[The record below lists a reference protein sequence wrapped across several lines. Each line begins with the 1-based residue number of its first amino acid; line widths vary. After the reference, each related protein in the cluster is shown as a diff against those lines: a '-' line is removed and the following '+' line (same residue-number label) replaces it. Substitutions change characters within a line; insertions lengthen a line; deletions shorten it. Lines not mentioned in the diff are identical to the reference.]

1 MSAPA
6 RIAGSAQAADAATP
20 HANGVRPRPKGWWV
34 VVMAAVVATVAVAAQ
49 QGPDRSKPPA
59 LGPAPAL
66 KLPAV
71 QKFTLGNGLRLWLLE
86 NHEVP
91 LVQANLVVL
100 SGAAADVPGQFGAAS
115 MTAAMLD
122 EGAAGKA
129 ALALADE
136 VEFLGAQLTTGAS
149 FDASVVRMSTPA
161 AKLPEALNILAEVT
175 LQPDFPQQELDRLR
189 TERLTALLQAR
200 DDPPT
205 LAGIA
210 FPRLLFGPEHRYGTS
225 AGGTEATLKT
235 LAVDQLR
242 TFHRGHYRPDNA
254 VLIVVGD
261 VTPPVLRPLADQRFG
276 AWKAAGPAAPPFP
289 TRNAPQPGKRQI
301 FIVDKPGAAQSQI
314 RIGLVGVPRATPDY
328 VALDVWNTIL
338 GGSFTSR
345 LNNNL
350 REQHGYAYG
359 ASSRFDMRR
368 AAGPFQA
375 GAGVQTDKTA
385 DALKEFFNELNGMM
399 KPIPTDELEKAKNY
413 SALSFPGEFETTG
426 QLAVKLEE
434 MAVYDLPEDT
444 FTSYVGQVQKVT
456 PADMARVAKSYLL
469 LDRLAVVIVGDR
481 ASIEAPVRATNLGP
495 VTIVPVD
502 DVMK

>member
-1 MSAPA
+1 MTDSSARA
-6 RIAGSAQAADAATP
+6 SGAWHQTLFSAWHQ
-20 HANGVRPRPKGWWV
+20 VLSV
-34 VVMAAVVATVAVAAQ
+34 AVLATVAVSAQ
-49 QGPDRSKPPA
+49 APDRSKPPA
-59 LGPAPAL
+59 LGPAPSL

-136 VEFLGAQLTTGAS
+136 VEFLGAQLSTAAS

-161 AKLPEALNILAEVT
+161 AKLADALGLLAVVA
-175 LQPDFPQQELDRLR
+175 LAPDFPQQELDRLR
-189 TERLTALLQAR
+189 TERLTGLLQAR

-210 FPRLLFGPEHRYGTS
+210 FPRLLYGPENRYGTS

-235 LAVDQLR
+235 LGVDQLR

-261 VTPPVLRPLADQRFG
+261 VTPAVLRPLADQRFG
-276 AWKAAGPAAPPFP
+276 AWKAAGPAAAPFP
-289 TRNAPQPGKRQI
+289 TRVAPQPGKRQI

-328 VALDVWNTIL
+328 VALDAWNTIL

-345 LNNNL
+345 LNSNL
-350 REQHGYAYG
+350 REKNGYAYG

-368 AAGPFQA
+368 SAGPFQA

-385 DALKEFFNELNGMM
+385 EALKEFFNELNGMLQ
-399 KPIPTDELEKAKNY
+399 PIPADELEKAKNY
-413 SALSFPGEFETTG
+413 SAFSFPGEFETSG

-434 MAVYDLPEDT
+434 MAIYDLPEET
-444 FTSYVGQVQKVT
+444 FTGYVGQVQKAT
-456 PADMARVAKSYLL
+456 PADMMRVAKTYLL
-469 LDRLAVVIVGDR
+469 MDHLAVVIVGDR
-481 ASIEAPVRATNLGP
+481 ATIEAPVRATNLGP

-502 DVMK
+502 DVLR

>member
-1 MSAPA
+1 M
-6 RIAGSAQAADAATP
+6 
-20 HANGVRPRPKGWWV
+20 
-34 VVMAAVVATVAVAAQ
+34 
-49 QGPDRSKPPA
+49 
-59 LGPAPAL
+59 
-66 KLPAV
+66 
-71 QKFTLGNGLRLWLLE
+71 
-86 NHEVP
+86 
-91 LVQANLVVL
+91 
-100 SGAAADVPGQFGAAS
+100 
-115 MTAAMLD
+115 
-122 EGAAGKA
+122 
-129 ALALADE
+129 ALA
-136 VEFLGAQLTTGAS
+136 
-149 FDASVVRMSTPA
+149 
-161 AKLPEALNILAEVT
+161 
-175 LQPDFPQQELDRLR
+175 PDFPQQELDRLR

-235 LAVDQLR
+235 LGVDQLR

-261 VTPPVLRPLADQRFG
+261 VTPAVLRPLADQRFG
-276 AWKAAGPAAPPFP
+276 AWKAAGPAAAPFP
-289 TRNAPQPGKRQI
+289 TRVAPQPGKRQI

-345 LNNNL
+345 LNSNL
-350 REQHGYAYG
+350 REKNGYAYG

-368 AAGPFQA
+368 SAGPFQA

-385 DALKEFFNELNGMM
+385 EALKEFFNELNGMLQ
-399 KPIPTDELEKAKNY
+399 PIPADELDKAKNY
-413 SALSFPGEFETTG
+413 SALSFPGEFETSG

-434 MAVYDLPEDT
+434 MAIYDLPEDT
-444 FTSYVGQVQKVT
+444 FTGYVGQVQKAT
-456 PADMARVAKSYLL
+456 PADMTRVAKTYLL
-469 LDRLAVVIVGDR
+469 MDRLAVVIVGDR
-481 ASIEAPVRATNLGP
+481 ATIEAPVRATNLGP

-502 DVMK
+502 DVLR

>member
-1 MSAPA
+1 VT
-6 RIAGSAQAADAATP
+6 IC
-20 HANGVRPRPKGWWV
+20 NGVRPLSRP
-34 VVMAAVVATVAVAAQ
+34 ALTLSTLVVALALPLAAQ
-49 QGPDRSKPPA
+49 QGPDRTRPPA

-71 QKFTLGNGLRLWLLE
+71 QRLTLANGLRLWLLE

-100 SGAAADVPGQFGAAS
+100 SGAGADVPGQFGAAS

-136 VEFLGAQLTTGAS
+136 VEFLGAQLTTAAS
-149 FDASVVRMSTPA
+149 FDASAVRISTPA
-161 AKLPEALNILAEVT
+161 TKLPEAMDLLADVT
-175 LQPDFPQQELDRLR
+175 LAPDFPQQELERLR
-189 TERLTALLQAR
+189 TERLTTLLQAR

-210 FPRLLFGPEHRYGTS
+210 FPRLLFGPEHRYGTG
-225 AGGTEATLKT
+225 AGGTEATLKA
-235 LAVDQLR
+235 LGVDQLR

-261 VTPPVLRPLADQRFG
+261 VTPAVLRPLADRRFG
-276 AWKAAGPAAPPFP
+276 VWKAAGPPAPPFP
-289 TRNAPQPGKRQI
+289 TRTAPQPGKRQI
-301 FIVDKPGAAQSQI
+301 FIVDKPGSAQSQI
-314 RIGLVGVPRATPDY
+314 RIGLVGVPRSTPDY

-385 DALKEFFNELNGMM
+385 EALKEFFVELNRMLQ
-399 KPIPTDELEKAKNY
+399 PIPPDELEKAKNY
-413 SALSFPGEFETTG
+413 AALSFPGEFETTG

-434 MAVYDLPEDT
+434 LAIYDLPEDT
-444 FTSYVGQVQKVT
+444 FTKYVDDVQKT
-456 PADMARVAKSYLL
+456 APADMARVAKTYLL
-469 LDRLAVVIVGDR
+469 MDRLVVVIVGDR
-481 ASIEAPVRATNLGP
+481 ATIEAPVRAANLGP

-502 DVMK
+502 DVMR

>member
-1 MSAPA
+1 
-6 RIAGSAQAADAATP
+6 
-20 HANGVRPRPKGWWV
+20 
-34 VVMAAVVATVAVAAQ
+34 VAAAAAPLVVGAQ
-49 QGPDRSKPPA
+49 VPDRSKPP
-59 LGPAPAL
+59 LPGPAPAL
-66 KLPAV
+66 TLPAV
-71 QKFTLGNGLRLWLLE
+71 QKTALANGLRVWLLE

-136 VEFLGAQLTTGAS
+136 VEFLGAQLSTAAS

-161 AKLPEALNILAEVT
+161 AKLPAALGLLADVT
-175 LQPDFPQQELDRLR
+175 LSPDFPQQELDRLR
-189 TERLTALLQAR
+189 IERLTALLQAR

-225 AGGTEATLKT
+225 AGGTEATLKS
-235 LAVDQLR
+235 LGVDQLR

-261 VTPPVLRPLADQRFG
+261 VTPAVLHPLAEQRFG
-276 AWKAAGPAAPPFP
+276 TWKAPGPAAPPFP
-289 TRNAPQPGKRQI
+289 TRVAPQPGKRQI

-314 RIGLVGVPRATPDY
+314 RIGLVGVPRSTPDY

-345 LNNNL
+345 LNSNL
-350 REQHGYAYG
+350 REKNGYAYG

-368 AAGPFQA
+368 SAGPFQA

-385 DALKEFFNELNGMM
+385 EALKEFFNELNGMAA
-399 KPIPTDELEKAKNY
+399 PIPAVELEKAKNY
-413 SALSFPGEFETTG
+413 SALSFPGEFETSG

-456 PADMARVAKSYLL
+456 PADMTRVAKSYLL
-469 LDRLAVVIVGDR
+469 MDRLAVVIVGDR
-481 ASIEAPVRATNLGP
+481 ATIEAPVRATNLGP

-502 DVMK
+502 DVLR